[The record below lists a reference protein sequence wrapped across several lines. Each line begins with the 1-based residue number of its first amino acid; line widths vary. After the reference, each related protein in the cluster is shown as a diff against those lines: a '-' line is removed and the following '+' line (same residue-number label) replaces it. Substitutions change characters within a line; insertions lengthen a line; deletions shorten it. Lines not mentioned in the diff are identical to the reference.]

1 MPQQPLSF
9 GDGIQ
14 KIVGT
19 LAQMELDPAADDNLI
34 SEVRSVLLSF
44 VRSATQS
51 ADPMG
56 GMSPDMGPA
65 AVPGTLDLA
74 SMGAMP
80 VEEAGLSR
88 GPTPSPDIGGMTEE
102 LRRVMNGA

>member
-14 KIVGT
+14 KIVSI
-19 LAQMELDPAADDNLI
+19 LAQMELDPSADDNLI
-34 SEVRSVLLSF
+34 ASIRQPILELT
-44 VRSATQS
+44 RSAGQ
-51 ADPMG
+51 DQQ
-56 GMSPDMGPA
+56 MSPDMGPA

-74 SMGAMP
+74 GGMPLP

-88 GPTPSPDIGGMTEE
+88 GPTPSPDMGGAVEE
-102 LRRVMNGA
+102 LSRIMSGA